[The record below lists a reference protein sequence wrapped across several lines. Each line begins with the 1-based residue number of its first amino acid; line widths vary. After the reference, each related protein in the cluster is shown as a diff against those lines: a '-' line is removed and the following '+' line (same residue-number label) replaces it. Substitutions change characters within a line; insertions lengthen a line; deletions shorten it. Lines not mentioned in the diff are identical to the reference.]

1 MFNLHPRAEAS
12 QVINSAL
19 RSTLSRT
26 FSTSVSTLVVLVII
40 FFFGGE
46 TIRGFIFAM
55 LMGVIVGTYSS
66 WFVATPLAY
75 IFLKK
80 FKKNDEVKEVKSVK

>member
-1 MFNLHPRAEAS
+1 
-12 QVINSAL
+12 
-19 RSTLSRT
+19 
-26 FSTSVSTLVVLVII
+26 VLVII